1 VKRASL
7 QRIVQRNSDIVNR
20 WSRMLKPDMAS
31 LLPDYRV
38 SDLLQRAD
46 QTVAGHATRKFH
58 AASRG
63 INSSL
68 T

>member
-1 VKRASL
+1 MKRASL
-7 QRIVQRNSDIVNR
+7 QWIVQRNGDTVNR
-20 WSRMLKPDMAS
+20 WSRMLKPDMAPP
-31 LLPDYRV
+31 LPDYRV
-38 SDLLQRAD
+38 SGLQRAD
-46 QTVAGHATRKFH
+46 QTVAGHATRQFH